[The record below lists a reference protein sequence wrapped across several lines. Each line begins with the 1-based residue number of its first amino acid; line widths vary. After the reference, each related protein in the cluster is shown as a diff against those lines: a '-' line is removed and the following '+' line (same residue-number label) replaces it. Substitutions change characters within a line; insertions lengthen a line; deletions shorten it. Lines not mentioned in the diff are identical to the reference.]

1 MLIDANNKQA
11 IKAIEI
17 AIKII
22 ENYPVFSTTFLVCS
36 ECKNNPAKGGMH
48 CKDCLEEDLAEI
60 VGYEKAKEF
69 HENVKIISKRVVN

>member
-22 ENYPVFSTTFLVCS
+22 ENYPVFATTFSLCS
-36 ECKNNPAKGGMH
+36 RCKENSAKGGMH
-48 CKDCLEEDLAEI
+48 CKDCLEFELSEI

-69 HENVKIISKRVVN
+69 HENVKIISRRSVN